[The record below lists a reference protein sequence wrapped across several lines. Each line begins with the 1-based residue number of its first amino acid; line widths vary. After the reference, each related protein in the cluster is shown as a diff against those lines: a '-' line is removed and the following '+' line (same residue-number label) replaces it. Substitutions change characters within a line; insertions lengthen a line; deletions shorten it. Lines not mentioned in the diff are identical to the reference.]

1 MNTRRSGQFQNGS
14 SRRQEALASAR
25 FEPRHLGCY
34 GVLKLPLAHGI
45 QLAALVFLLGLAS
58 GRADYLSAGYGYLS
72 PVPGASYCSPQT
84 RFILVRFQSVSPADV
99 TNLASF
105 ITVTGASS
113 GPVSGTTHLAS
124 DGRTVIFTAG
134 RAFAMNELA
143 TVALSP
149 ALRPGASGSV
159 QPFQY
164 QFAVNGYL
172 AATPSVTPIVA
183 PTNPAGSNPIAQPR
197 AASPPTP
204 GQAGIFPNGVSV
216 PSSFPQISITTN
228 SGPDAELIFLDNN
241 GGLAGNPYNVIF
253 DNTGSPVWYQLMP
266 DARWDM
272 KVEPN
277 GMLTMLAR
285 TGGMRFVGLNTNYQQ
300 VTHYCAV
307 NGYTTDEHEL
317 RVLPDGTYFLIG
329 AYSNT
334 VDMTRYVVG
343 GNGAASVLETV
354 LQQFTPSGEL
364 IFQWRG
370 WDNYDIRD
378 NQISSIT
385 GAVIDFP
392 HMNAIEVDSDGQ
404 FLVSARHLSE
414 VTKIN
419 RDTGEVIWR
428 LGGAHS
434 TFAFTN
440 DPLGGFANQHAVR
453 MVGTNDYT
461 LFDNGNGHSPQL
473 SRGVE
478 YLLDLTNLT
487 ATLTWQFRQTP
498 DVFAPDMG
506 NVQRLTNGNT
516 LINWASGFLPKL
528 TEVRPDGTKAFE
540 MNWVDQATS
549 TYRVWRCPWQG
560 AATQPYLM
568 AESYPDNIT
577 LVFNQFGDTNV
588 AFYRIYGGTASQ
600 STNLLA
606 TSGVTLMQLS
616 SLQNGSNY
624 FFRVTAVNR
633 QGVEGPYSNEASA
646 TANFIKAGQN
656 MLVNGDFSQGT
667 NAWIWA
673 LSGGATAAW
682 AVESGV
688 SHIYITNGTAMLAS
702 IQLSQTN
709 KALVQGKKYV
719 LQFDAWSSL
728 PRYIEAEVAGA
739 NSQVYSDVLPFLTP
753 LSNHFQYVFT
763 MSSATDLS
771 AGLLFNLGGSPY
783 GVYLDNVSLSH
794 RLCHHPG
801 PARAHHRP
809 DRRHSRL
816 PRSRRPM
823 APGRHPPPHRGHHRP
838 PPRRPPRR
846 GRRPSQ
852 PGPHP
857 LLYRGLSGRHRP
869 A

>member
-1 MNTRRSGQFQNGS
+1 M
-14 SRRQEALASAR
+14 A
-25 FEPRHLGCY
+25 
-34 GVLKLPLAHGI
+34 
-45 QLAALVFLLGLAS
+45 FLLGLGLGS
-58 GRADYLSAGYGYLS
+58 SRADYRSAGYAYLS

-84 RFILVRFQSVSPADV
+84 RFILVRFQSVSPSDI

-124 DGRTVIFTAG
+124 DGRTLIFTAG
-134 RAFAMNELA
+134 RNFAMNELA

-149 ALRPGASGSV
+149 ALQPGAGGSV

-164 QFAVNGYL
+164 QFAVTGYL
-172 AATPSVTPIVA
+172 PASPSVIPIVA
-183 PTNPAGSNPIAQPR
+183 PINQAGSVTGTPQPR
-197 AASPPTP
+197 NTSPPTP

-228 SGPDAELIFLDNN
+228 SSPDSERIFLDNN
-241 GGLAGNPYNVIF
+241 GGLAGNAYNVIF
-253 DNTGSPVWYQLMP
+253 DNAGSPVWYQLMP

-272 KVEPN
+272 KVQPN

-285 TGGMRFVGLNTNYQQ
+285 TGGMRFVGLNTNYQE
-300 VTHYCAV
+300 VTSYSAT

-329 AYSNT
+329 SYSNT

-343 GNGAASVLETV
+343 GNPAASVLETV

-370 WDNYDIRD
+370 WDNYDVRD
-378 NQISSIT
+378 TQISSLT

-392 HMNAIEVDSDGQ
+392 HMNAIEVDSDGH
-404 FLVSARHLSE
+404 FLVSSRHVSE

-428 LGGAHS
+428 LGGTNS
-434 TFAFTN
+434 TFTFTN
-440 DPLGGFANQHAVR
+440 DPLNGFCNQHAVR
-453 MVGTNDYT
+453 LVGTNRCT
-461 LFDNGNGHSPQL
+461 LFDNGDVRSPEL

-498 DVFAPDMG
+498 DLYAPDMG

-560 AATQPYLM
+560 SATQPYLM
-568 AESYPDNIT
+568 VEPYPDNIT

-606 TSGVTLMQLS
+606 ASGVTLMQLS
-616 SLQNGSNY
+616 NLQNGSNY

-633 QGVEGPYSNEASA
+633 QGVEGLYSNEASA
-646 TANFIKAGQN
+646 TANFVKPGQN
-656 MLVNGDFSQGT
+656 MIFNGDFSQGT
-667 NAWIWA
+667 NAWTWT

-682 AVESGV
+682 AIENGV
-688 SHIYITNGTAMLAS
+688 SHFYITNGTTALAN
-702 IQLSQTN
+702 IQLKQGG
-709 KALVQGKKYV
+709 KALLQGKKYV

-728 PRYIEAEVAGA
+728 PRYMDVQVGGPV
-739 NSQVYSDVLPFLTP
+739 QVYSDNLPYLTP
-753 LSNHFQYVFT
+753 LQQHFQYVFT
-763 MSSATDLS
+763 MTAATDLNAS
-771 AGLLFNLGGSPY
+771 LVFNLGLSSY
-783 GVYLDNVSLSH
+783 GVYLDNVSLFN
-794 RLCHHPG
+794 
-801 PARAHHRP
+801 
-809 DRRHSRL
+809 
-816 PRSRRPM
+816 
-823 APGRHPPPHRGHHRP
+823 PPPGDLNLDGQVDYLDLQLLTKDWLKQQSGLNSDLDGN
-838 PPRRPPRR
+838 
-846 GRRPSQ
+846 GRVDFGDFQ
-852 PGPHP
+852 ILGANW
-857 LLYRGLSGRHRP
+857 SGGN
-869 A
+869 